1 MHYVNMNFIPNEY
14 IQINTFKL
22 RWGVN
27 MTKNKKSRFSKN
39 KKGVGVADVE
49 FDRENGL
56 EKISIKSQKNHNQ

>member
-1 MHYVNMNFIPNEY
+1 
-14 IQINTFKL
+14 
-22 RWGVN
+22 

-56 EKISIKSQKNHNQ
+56 EKISIKSQQNHNQ